1 MYKLFVELLSICF
14 VYGPED
20 LRAKVNEI
28 LQNTIEL
35 KREIKNN
42 GATRAFGIS
51 VVKTK
56 EEGVFVVCFDKRGF
70 YVKRQNGK
78 KVRFFEL

>member
-1 MYKLFVELLSICF
+1 MYKLFIDLLSICF

-20 LRAKVNEI
+20 LRAKVIEI
-28 LQNTIEL
+28 LQNTTEL
-35 KREIKNN
+35 KRELKNE
-42 GATRAFGIS
+42 GFMRSFGIS

-56 EEGVFVVCFDKRGF
+56 EEGVFIVFFNKRGF